1 MSTSQE
7 AKRGRAGNAASR
19 NKQPQTTAKISR
31 KELEKRL
38 QVVEGDLLAWITQ
51 YRTLQADNSRLGEA
65 NRDRT
70 NALDASLMENDVAVE
85 KIKDLEGQLQ
95 TAGDRITF
103 LLLRVDQ
110 LNKMIMAM
118 AQVTTGTGTASKP
131 IRQDTPIAPK
141 FDLFGYLESIDRL

>member
-1 MSTSQE
+1 MSTSQKTE
-7 AKRGRAGNAASR
+7 RGRAGNVASR

-31 KELEKRL
+31 KEKELEKRL

-51 YRTLQADNSRLGEA
+51 YRALQADNSRLVEA

-70 NALDASLMENDVAVE
+70 NALDASLMENDVAVK

-95 TAGDRITF
+95 RAEDRLTF
-103 LLLRVDQ
+103 LLMRIEQ
-110 LNKMIMAM
+110 LDRTVIALARAATGAVSEPNK
-118 AQVTTGTGTASKP
+118 KN
-131 IRQDTPIAPK
+131 TPIAPK